1 MRADILQTLM
11 VYCFTDNF
19 FGGVKK
25 MRNIINGGFLSG
37 YRTYLISASGVI
49 SAIIAYL
56 VGDTDIFIMLQ
67 SIFTLGGIYFLRKSN
82 ENKGKK

>member
-1 MRADILQTLM
+1 
-11 VYCFTDNF
+11 
-19 FGGVKK
+19 

-67 SIFTLGGIYFLRKSN
+67 SIFTAAHWWAAPQEWAACWLFPVNPDWS
-82 ENKGKK
+82 